1 MTEFKSSLNTSSA
14 DFIANSENMQSLIDD
29 LRTHVARVKLG
40 GGERSQKRHVDRGK
54 LLPHDRISGL
64 LDPGSPF
71 LEFSQLAAQDMYENE
86 AGRFENIKKWLCT
99 FRTCMKIALEVS
111 NLYETY

>member
-71 LEFSQLAAQDMYENE
+71 LEFSQLAAHDMYENE
-86 AGRFENIKKWLCT
+86 APSAGILTGIGR
-99 FRTCMKIALEVS
+99 VS
-111 NLYETY
+111 GC